1 MYNKNPEL
9 KKMLLIMDRMVNQNI
24 FDEITQDYKYWE
36 DAADE
41 FGDKKG
47 TFFIFFNISGKF
59 IAFMEISV

>member
-1 MYNKNPEL
+1 MYSKNPEL
-9 KKMLLIMDRMVNQNI
+9 RKMLLVMDRMVNQNI

-47 TFFIFFNISGKF
+47 KEMKTNS
-59 IAFMEISV
+59 